1 MSIHIDA
8 QQLEQI
14 IKSRMGHEMCCS
26 ILSTICL
33 KLIHNEPQIGSFQ
46 LSEFTSRY
54 PFRLDIVIEILFID
68 LLIPRTVHYYQTL
81 DTTRSESHFITLLIT
96 T

>member
-14 IKSRMGHEMCCS
+14 IRSRMGHEVNEVNNDCCS

-33 KLIHNEPQIGSFQ
+33 KLIHSEPK
-46 LSEFTSRY
+46 
-54 PFRLDIVIEILFID
+54 
-68 LLIPRTVHYYQTL
+68 
-81 DTTRSESHFITLLIT
+81 
-96 T
+96 